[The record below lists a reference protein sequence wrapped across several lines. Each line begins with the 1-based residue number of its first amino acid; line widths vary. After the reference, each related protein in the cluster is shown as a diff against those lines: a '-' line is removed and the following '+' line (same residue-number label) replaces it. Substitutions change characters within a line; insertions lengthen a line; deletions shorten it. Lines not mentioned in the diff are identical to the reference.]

1 MTLMNSDFLID
12 RRNGLRIN
20 VTESEIADAAR
31 GEKNKPKAII
41 NLLLKKGFIIT
52 QIADSFAI
60 ASGGA
65 TFYRNRINDLMKKEG
80 MSREDAEVQ
89 AFQEF
94 REVSEESQQ
103 SARPDRISMQ
113 QASGA
118 GRIILA
124 FANTP
129 MQYNRIIK
137 KATLDL
143 INGRGD
149 WKSNISKI
157 VYYGAIQN
165 VIFNALQQALFAFA
179 VDDEEDEEKK
189 KKYYKIANGMLD
201 SLLRGIGI
209 TGQVVLTAKKV
220 VQDIYMRYQKSIDP
234 DAKWYEK
241 RPEYEKSVW
250 KTLEFSPP
258 LSIKIRKLRQAATN
272 WEYNKWRHDKAP
284 WSLEDP
290 AYLSMAYVI
299 SATTNIPLDR
309 LLLKAK
315 NVGTALEADQE
326 WWRRIAL
333 FSGYKEWELELSKER
348 TERKEGEKAEKKSIK
363 QKANPNLYSKSEQE
377 DILKQHGVDTTV
389 LKNEEERVEA
399 IKKAEGK
406 SGKILTPGKQSKAD
420 ERRIEVKNETSKA
433 QQLQILKSLGYSD
446 SDIKLLKLED
456 DRVKAILKKKPNW
469 NIKDF
474 EKEQKEIRKKMTKK
488 ELRVEHLTDS
498 LTGLNK
504 PAQVEQLEKDGYSK
518 KEIREE
524 FPLEADRVGA
534 ILDKMLK

>member
-1 MTLMNSDFLID
+1 
-12 RRNGLRIN
+12 LRIN
-20 VTESEIADAAR
+20 ISESEIADAAR
-31 GEKNKPKAII
+31 GSNNKARAII
-41 NLLLKKGFIIT
+41 NLMLKKGFVIT

-65 TFYRNRINDLMKKEG
+65 TFYRNRIKNLMKNNPNMTLE
-80 MSREDAEVQ
+80 EAEVQ

-94 REVSEESQQ
+94 YEVSEESQQ

-143 INGRGD
+143 LNGRGD
-149 WKSNISKI
+149 YRENISKI
-157 VYYGAIQN
+157 VYYAMIQN

-179 VDDEEDEEKK
+179 VGDDEDEDEKK
-189 KKYYKIANGMLD
+189 KEKYYKVADGMLD

-209 TGQVVLTAKKV
+209 GGQIILTIKKLT
-220 VQDIYMRYQKSIDP
+220 QDVYMRYQKSIDP
-234 DAKWYEK
+234 NATWYEK

-250 KTLEFSPP
+250 KMLEFSPP
-258 LSIKIRKLRQAATN
+258 LSIKARQLRQAAKN
-272 WEYNKWRHDKAP
+272 WEYNKWKHDKAP
-284 WSLEDP
+284 WGLEDP
-290 AYLSMAYVI
+290 AWLSLAYIV

-309 LLLKAK
+309 LILKAE

-326 WWRRIAL
+326 WWRRVAL
-333 FSGYKEWELELSKER
+333 FSGYKEWQLESSKER
-348 TERKEGEKAEKKSIK
+348 TKRKEGEKAEKKSIK
-363 QKANPNLYSKSEQE
+363 QKADPKLYSKFQQE
-377 DILKQHGVDTTV
+377 DILRKYGMSEEEIKSLT
-389 LKNEEERVEA
+389 NEEQRVKA
-399 IKKAEGK
+399 ILDFEKK
-406 SGKILTPGKQSKAD
+406 SGKQHVPGKQSKAA
-420 ERRIEVKNETSKA
+420 ERQQEVKNETSKA

-446 SDIKLLKLED
+446 DEIKGLRLED

-469 NIKDF
+469 NMEDF
-474 EKEQKEIRKKMTKK
+474 KKEQKEKKKKMSKE
-488 ELRVEHLTDS
+488 ELRIEYLTDS

-504 PAQVEQLEKDGYSK
+504 ETQVNQLEDYGFSK
-518 KEIREE
+518 KYIREKLKYE
-524 FPLEADRVGA
+524 KERVEA
-534 ILDKMLK
+534 ILNEIEK